1 VNPTFW
7 IHPLT
12 YKYIIRGVPCIR
24 GFRIPV
30 ATIIGMFAEGMSYE
44 EILKLKLFGTLLFV
58 LMTTLIYRVAA
69 EADAK
74 FAIFV

>member
-1 VNPTFW
+1 
-7 IHPLT
+7 
-12 YKYIIRGVPCIR
+12 
-24 GFRIPV
+24 V

-58 LMTTLIYRVAA
+58 LMTTLICRVAA